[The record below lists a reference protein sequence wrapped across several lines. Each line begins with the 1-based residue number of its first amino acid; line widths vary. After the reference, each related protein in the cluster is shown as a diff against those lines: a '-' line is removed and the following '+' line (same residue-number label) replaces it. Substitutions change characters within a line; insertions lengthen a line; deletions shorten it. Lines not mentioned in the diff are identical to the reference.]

1 MDERMLRQGFWP
13 GVRQPAY
20 PISMRVVQPG
30 ELDFRALDAWLVQHL
45 CMVLEA
51 PPPFRHTDAAVLG
64 VSALVWRILQL
75 GIFLQQ
81 EALTPVFGVGRI
93 TQVLAD
99 PTETGVWRVKVLV
112 PCTDFLTRKALFLAY
127 IKAMECIDAV
137 IHKAAEPLVMASIL
151 ERLDKSA
158 VRPLRALNKSGIS
171 TVPVL
176 KEASRQDIPYRH
188 LGDGVYQLGWGQNA
202 RLLDRSVI
210 DTDASIG
217 SKLVNMKHWTA
228 QWLRAAGLPAPAHT
242 LVASEAEAMAAA
254 QSMGWPLVVKPADRE
269 RSEGVTVSVSDMPTL
284 VQGFRSAAQLSKL
297 ILVERHVPGVC
308 FRLMVA
314 DGAFLYA
321 VRRRPVAVFGDGQ
334 ATVAQL
340 VERARLKNEQQPP
353 WRRSKPI
360 TVDDLCVQALS
371 VQNKTPGDVPAPGER
386 VALRLIESTEWGG
399 DVEDATADVHP
410 ENAAIAVRA
419 AGLFRLGNAGV
430 DIITTDV
437 SIPWHQSGAIINE
450 VNFAPHFGGTSTARR
465 MMPVFLKSYVADDG
479 RIPVEVFVGGHQAML
494 AGRSRQKALRAEGRA
509 CFLTSHE
516 QTLDQ
521 HGALLAMAADGL
533 FDRVLALLM
542 NRDVGALVL
551 VIQTDE
557 LLRTGLPVDR
567 LASVQVV
574 GGEGAAGWSGKGP
587 VGLTMPR
594 LLQLLRAHVGVR
606 ARHA

>member
-1 MDERMLRQGFWP
+1 
-13 GVRQPAY
+13 
-20 PISMRVVQPG
+20 
-30 ELDFRALDAWLVQHL
+30 
-45 CMVLEA
+45 
-51 PPPFRHTDAAVLG
+51 
-64 VSALVWRILQL
+64 
-75 GIFLQQ
+75 
-81 EALTPVFGVGRI
+81 
-93 TQVLAD
+93 
-99 PTETGVWRVKVLV
+99 
-112 PCTDFLTRKALFLAY
+112 
-127 IKAMECIDAV
+127 
-137 IHKAAEPLVMASIL
+137 
-151 ERLDKSA
+151 
-158 VRPLRALNKSGIS
+158 
-171 TVPVL
+171 
-176 KEASRQDIPYRH
+176 
-188 LGDGVYQLGWGQNA
+188 
-202 RLLDRSVI
+202 
-210 DTDASIG
+210 
-217 SKLVNMKHWTA
+217 
-228 QWLRAAGLPAPAHT
+228 
-242 LVASEAEAMAAA
+242 
-254 QSMGWPLVVKPADRE
+254 
-269 RSEGVTVSVSDMPTL
+269 
-284 VQGFRSAAQLSKL
+284 
-297 ILVERHVPGVC
+297 
-308 FRLMVA
+308 
-314 DGAFLYA
+314 
-321 VRRRPVAVFGDGQ
+321 
-334 ATVAQL
+334 
-340 VERARLKNEQQPP
+340 
-353 WRRSKPI
+353 
-360 TVDDLCVQALS
+360 
-371 VQNKTPGDVPAPGER
+371 
-386 VALRLIESTEWGG
+386 
-399 DVEDATADVHP
+399 VEDATADVHP

-509 CFLTSHE
+509 CFLTSHD